1 MTHSEKIFFLKIYA
15 EDGVFYEGECRELV
29 IPCVDGE
36 KAFLAG
42 HEDVVYALYNG
53 MLRFQVP
60 AGPENTDNRS
70 AGTLDRAKPVWIEA
84 VVGKGVACFLDNE
97 CTVLA
102 ETVERPDEIDEK
114 RAQAALERA
123 QEKMQKELS
132 MREYRISQMA
142 MARATAR
149 MRALARKER
158 E

>member
-1 MTHSEKIFFLKIYA
+1 MTQSEKIFFLKIYA
-15 EDGVFYEGECRELV
+15 EDGVFYEGECRELI

-36 KAFLAG
+36 KAFLPG

-53 MLRFQVP
+53 LLRFQVP
-60 AGPENTDNRS
+60 AKPENTEDRS
-70 AGTLDRAKPVWIEA
+70 MNAFTSAKPVWIEA

-102 ETVERPDEIDEK
+102 EAVERPDEIDEK
-114 RAQAALERA
+114 RAKAAYERA
-123 QEKMQKELS
+123 QEMMQKELS

-149 MRALARKER
+149 IRALARKER